1 MAVRTL
7 SSPGR
12 RRGASSRKSF
22 RVLVFHAGPG
32 VKAHVAPIT
41 RNQRFKVTCYRQG
54 TVPIRRPAEGV
65 DAVLWELSPGRRP
78 NWRRLNALA
87 RGMPVLSYSA
97 DSSEEV
103 VARSVEL
110 QFGAHLTAP
119 LDSVELAHHITVA
132 SPGDLATRL
141 RTSEP
146 TLRRYLQR
154 IEVVRDMQRSVH
166 ASLDPSDV
174 AHALAERAAA
184 WLPAPTWAVVTRGLS
199 GEPVLMAERGLAP
212 AAEGAVRQLSGWVIA
227 HAREHGTASLQDDRI
242 TQGAPDVAAIGWPMV
257 CRGRTVGALVGV
269 DRTASPAVP
278 QVSAATRVVIEDL
291 LEPAAIALDNACR
304 LQRAEELSVTD
315 DLTQAYNS
323 RYLIQAIR
331 REAKRQVRSRQPLS
345 LLFID
350 LDGFKNVNDQNGH
363 LYGSR
368 ALVEVA
374 GILRE
379 CSRETDVV
387 SRYGGDEFA
396 VLLPDTGV
404 DGAMAVARRVCE
416 RIRAHVFLEAAG
428 INYRLTAS
436 TGVATLPDTVVT
448 AEELIQASDDAM
460 YQVKT
465 DGKDGIRLATAVSRE
480 GISA

>member
-1 MAVRTL
+1 MTLRKDKTLFAKMQEDMESQGHWEGEFWNKRKNGEDYAQRLSISAITDETGKLQQYAALIGDITKRKQAEERIRYQANYDSLTELPNRTL
-7 SSPGR
+7 
-12 RRGASSRKSF
+12 F
-22 RVLVFHAGPG
+22 L
-32 VKAHVAPIT
+32 
-41 RNQRFKVTCYRQG
+41 
-54 TVPIRRPAEGV
+54 
-65 DAVLWELSPGRRP
+65 D
-78 NWRRLNALA
+78 RLNLALA
-87 RGMPVLSYSA
+87 RMK
-97 DSSEEV
+97 
-103 VARSVEL
+103 
-110 QFGAHLTAP
+110 
-119 LDSVELAHHITVA
+119 
-132 SPGDLATRL
+132 
-141 RTSEP
+141 
-146 TLRRYLQR
+146 
-154 IEVVRDMQRSVH
+154 
-166 ASLDPSDV
+166 
-174 AHALAERAAA
+174 
-184 WLPAPTWAVVTRGLS
+184 RGQGKL
-199 GEPVLMAERGLAP
+199 GLM
-212 AAEGAVRQLSGWVIA
+212 
-227 HAREHGTASLQDDRI
+227 
-242 TQGAPDVAAIGWPMV
+242 
-257 CRGRTVGALVGV
+257 
-269 DRTASPAVP
+269 
-278 QVSAATRVVIEDL
+278 
-291 LEPAAIALDNACR
+291 
-304 LQRAEELSVTD
+304 
-315 DLTQAYNS
+315 
-323 RYLIQAIR
+323 
-331 REAKRQVRSRQPLS
+331 
-345 LLFID
+345 FID